1 MGTERTFSVLGDSI
15 STYAGCNPL
24 GYAVYYEGERAS
36 AAGLEGV
43 QDTWW
48 AQVVRHF
55 GGRVLANAS
64 YSGSLVEG
72 GAFPAGSSAERVAAL
87 APDPT
92 ASDPTAPSS
101 TMPDLAAPGSA
112 VLDSA
117 APDVVL
123 VFMGINDY
131 GWGGA
136 AAQADGL
143 CARSVPARPGALEGF
158 ADAYR
163 AMLERVRAAYPE
175 AEVWCLTLVPGR
187 LAGSALPTFTWNLRG
202 VPLRSYNEAIAAA
215 AREAGCHVADLAS
228 FGLDYEA
235 VDGTHPTKTGMA
247 QLAAMA
253 VAAMEGR
260 AEVGEVPGGALASED
275 FCPDGVC
282 AACPWPCDPDE
293 GWNCVCVRRRM

>member
-15 STYAGCNPL
+15 STHAGCNPP
-24 GYAVYYEGERAS
+24 GYAVYYEGERAR
-36 AAGLEGV
+36 AAGVEGV

-55 GGRVLANAS
+55 GGCVLANAS

-87 APDPT
+87 APD
-92 ASDPTAPSS
+92 
-101 TMPDLAAPGSA
+101 
-112 VLDSA
+112 SA

-136 AAQADGL
+136 AAQVDGL
-143 CARSVPARPGALEGF
+143 RARSVPARPGVLEGF
-158 ADAYR
+158 AGAYR
-163 AMLERVRAAYPE
+163 AMLGQVRAAYPE

-202 VPLRSYNEAIAAA
+202 VPLRSYNEAIVAA
-215 AREAGCHVADLAS
+215 AREEGCRVADLAS
-228 FGLDYEA
+228 FDLDYEA

-260 AEVGEVPGGALASED
+260 AEVGEVPGGELVSED